1 MTKIKPLSSMS
12 TPRYAD
18 ISTFFRLPIVKDLS
32 KLDYCFCGVP
42 WDGGTTNRPGARH
55 GPREVR
61 NASSLVRLYHP
72 VSLKSPYD
80 MYNVADVGD
89 CPVNPADLQDSLSK
103 IEIFFKNISKNNT
116 IPISIGGDHLI
127 SLPILRGLKKDKAIG
142 IFQFD
147 SHSDTWDSYFGGYKY
162 THGTPFRRAIEEK
175 LVDPTKYVMLGIRGS
190 LYDPNDLKWAQDQG
204 ITIITIDEYYEM
216 GLEKCIEKI
225 LKILDGSDIYFTLD
239 IDGIDPTFAPGTGTP
254 EVGGFNVRETQVI
267 IRALKNL
274 NFVGGDV
281 VEVSP
286 PFDINNMTSH
296 VAATIAFEMLCTF
309 TKTN

>member
-1 MTKIKPLSSMS
+1 MPKIKPLSSMT
-12 TPRYAD
+12 TPRFAD
-18 ISTFFRLPIVKDLS
+18 VATFFRLPIIKDLS
-32 KLDYCFCGVP
+32 KLDYCISGVP

-55 GPREVR
+55 GPREIR

-80 MYNVADVGD
+80 KYNVADIGD
-89 CPVNPADLQDSLSK
+89 CPVNPADLNDSLKKIKNFYTNIRESK
-103 IEIFFKNISKNNT
+103 T

-127 SLPILRGLKKDKAIG
+127 SLPILRGINQQKPIG
-142 IFQFD
+142 LFQFD

-162 THGTPFRRAIEEK
+162 THGTPFRRAIEEN
-175 LVDPTKYVMLGIRGS
+175 LINPEKYVILGLRGS
-190 LYDPNDLKWAQDQG
+190 LYDPEDLSWARKQG
-204 ITIITIDEYYEM
+204 VTIISIDEYYEL
-216 GLEKCIEKI
+216 GFKESIKKI
-225 LKILDGSDIYFTLD
+225 YDVLKDTEIYFTFD

-254 EVGGFNVRETQVI
+254 EVGGFSVREAQLI

-286 PFDINNMTSH
+286 PFDVNNLTSH
-296 VAATIAFEMLCTF
+296 VAATIAYEMLCTM

>member
-1 MTKIKPLSSMS
+1 MSKIRPLSSMT
-12 TPRYAD
+12 TPRFAD
-18 ISTFFRLPIVKDLS
+18 VATFFRLPVEKDLS
-32 KLDYCFCGVP
+32 KIDYWICGVP

-55 GPREVR
+55 GPREIR

-80 MYNVADVGD
+80 KYNVADIGD
-89 CPVNPADLQDSLSK
+89 CPVNPADLNDSLQK
-103 IEIFFKNISKNNT
+103 IENFFKNIKKNNT

-127 SLPILRGLKKDKAIG
+127 SLPILRGIKNHKPLG
-142 IFQFD
+142 VFQFD

-162 THGTPFRRAIEEK
+162 THGTPFRRAIEEN
-175 LVDPTKYVMLGIRGS
+175 LIDPKKYVILGLRGS
-190 LYDPNDLKWAQDQG
+190 LYDPDDLTWAHDQG
-204 ITIITIDEYYEM
+204 VTIITIDEYYEM
-216 GLEKCIEKI
+216 GFKKSIEKI
-225 LKILDGSDIYFTLD
+225 YDVLEDTETYFTFD

-254 EVGGFNVRETQVI
+254 EVGGFTVREAQLI
-267 IRALKNL
+267 IRALNKL

-286 PFDINNMTSH
+286 PFDVNNLTSH
-296 VAATIAFEMLCTF
+296 VAATIAFEMLCTM